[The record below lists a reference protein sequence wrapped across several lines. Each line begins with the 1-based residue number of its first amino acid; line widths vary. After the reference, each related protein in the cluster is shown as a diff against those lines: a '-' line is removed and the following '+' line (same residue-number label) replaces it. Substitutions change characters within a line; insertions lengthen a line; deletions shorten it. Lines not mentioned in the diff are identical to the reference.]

1 VASGDSLSSSEVVLF
16 VFVSGDVYFDV
27 SDCWGSAFSLD
38 WRRRISSSRSVFLV
52 SV

>member
-16 VFVSGDVYFDV
+16 MSASEDVYSDV
-27 SDCWGSAFSLD
+27 SDSRGSAFSLD
-38 WRRRISSSRSVFLV
+38 WRRRISSPRSVFLV